1 MKTSPLICST
11 NQWTGFYMITAS
23 VMKELNSRLEKNI
36 YFAGISFCDLMI
48 AILVTTSLVT
58 SLIELQIVDQ
68 CDCYQTCKRN
78 YHFVTISSDMRYTGT
93 NITL

>member
-48 AILVTTSLVT
+48 AILVTTRNE

-68 CDCYQTCKRN
+68 CDCYQTC
-78 YHFVTISSDMRYTGT
+78 
-93 NITL
+93 

>member
-1 MKTSPLICST
+1 
-11 NQWTGFYMITAS
+11 
-23 VMKELNSRLEKNI
+23 MKELNSRLEKNI

-48 AILVTTSLVT
+48 AILVTTRNE

-78 YHFVTISSDMRYTGT
+78 SHFVTISSDMRYTGT